1 MESAKKEIKC
11 LFWFFLIDKM
21 NNLDKEISI
30 TIKENVLGVG
40 VVAVGRESGWMTVCQ
55 TQDGIQEGDE
65 SVQRVTTLG
74 TTLKMN

>member
-40 VVAVGRESGWMTVCQ
+40 VWMDDSLPDTGWHP
-55 TQDGIQEGDE
+55 GG
-65 SVQRVTTLG
+65 
-74 TTLKMN
+74 

>member
-1 MESAKKEIKC
+1 MIQTLACAKPDGAATKPDCASFLC

-40 VVAVGRESGWMTVCQ
+40 VWMDDSLPDTGWHP
-55 TQDGIQEGDE
+55 GG
-65 SVQRVTTLG
+65 
-74 TTLKMN
+74 

>member
-1 MESAKKEIKC
+1 MPRKRSSVCFSASARAMNDGAATKPDCVSFLC

-40 VVAVGRESGWMTVCQ
+40 VWMDDSLPDTGWHP
-55 TQDGIQEGDE
+55 GG
-65 SVQRVTTLG
+65 
-74 TTLKMN
+74 

>member
-1 MESAKKEIKC
+1 MPRKRSSVCFSASARAMPDGAATKPDCVTFLC

-40 VVAVGRESGWMTVCQ
+40 VWMDDSLPDTGWHP
-55 TQDGIQEGDE
+55 GG
-65 SVQRVTTLG
+65 
-74 TTLKMN
+74 